1 MKFDIVINVPDEQ
14 VEALMNKAR
23 NGSKQMTPD
32 ALEAR
37 VRVDIKRLVRA
48 RIEEMVIQMIHEHL
62 IKEDS
67 V

>member
-1 MKFDIVINVPDEQ
+1 MKVDITINVPDEQ

-23 NGSKQMTPD
+23 NGSRMIAPD
-32 ALEAR
+32 VLEAR

-48 RIEEMVIQMIHEHL
+48 RIEEMVIQMIQEHL
-62 IKEDS
+62 IKGDS